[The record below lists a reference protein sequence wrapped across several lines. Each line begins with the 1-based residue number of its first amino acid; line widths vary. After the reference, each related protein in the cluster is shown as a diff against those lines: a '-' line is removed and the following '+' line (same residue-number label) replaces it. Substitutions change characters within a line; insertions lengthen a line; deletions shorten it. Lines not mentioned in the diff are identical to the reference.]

1 MRNALAHAGKTQRR
15 MVSAAIGTVFVQ
27 PDATTLLKFRRLLQ
41 THDLT
46 QAMFAQ
52 IKAYLRE
59 RGLLI
64 ADWRTNCTNK
74 VQLCKKRF
82 IMARCTDAK
91 LTTRASGRPGQYG
104 GCGWHRF
111 CITKGRRRAV
121 ECALR

>member
-1 MRNALAHAGKTQRR
+1 LEDATTDSQALRH
-15 MVSAAIGTVFVQ
+15 FVRIDLCREAV

-41 THDLT
+41 PHNLT
-46 QAMFAQ
+46 QALFAQ
-52 IKAYLRE
+52 INAHLRE